1 MVEVNMKADPTR
13 PGWYITDD
21 VQALAPGTG
30 RWRMAMRSHVWRP
43 PTDVYET
50 EEAII
55 IRIEIAG
62 MQDEDFSI
70 SLSDRYLVVRGVRPD
85 LSERRAYHQMEIYFG
100 EFMSEVD
107 LPVPVVTERVK
118 AEYNLG
124 FLRVELPKDRPQRI
138 KVVD

>member
-1 MVEVNMKADPTR
+1 MVEVNMKADPAR
-13 PGWYITDD
+13 PGWYITDE
-21 VQALAPGTG
+21 VQALASGTG

-62 MQDEDFSI
+62 MQDEGFSI

-85 LSERRAYHQMEIYFG
+85 ISERRSYHQMEIFFG
-100 EFMSEVD
+100 EFMSEVE
-107 LPVPVVTERVK
+107 LPAPVVPEEVK
-118 AEYNLG
+118 ADYNLG
-124 FLRVELPKDRPQRI
+124 FLRVELPKGRPQRI